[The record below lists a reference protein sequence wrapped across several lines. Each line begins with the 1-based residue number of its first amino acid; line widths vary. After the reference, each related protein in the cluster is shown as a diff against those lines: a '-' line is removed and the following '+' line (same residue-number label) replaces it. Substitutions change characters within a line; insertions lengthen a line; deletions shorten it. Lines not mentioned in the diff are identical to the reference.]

1 MRPLQLMKPTIQ
13 LKKTASDSPC
23 LSLTRNRV
31 TAGHD
36 QTLSGVIRNYACME
50 RPYLSEIIPFS
61 KQNEHEK
68 TGLVLTNPVFATA
81 CLEGFEPPTF
91 WFVAKHSIQLSY
103 RHIS

>member
-36 QTLSGVIRNYACME
+36 QTLSGVIRNYACIAH
-50 RPYLSEIIPFS
+50 PDLSVIVLFT
-61 KQNEHEK
+61 KLNKHEK
-68 TGLVLTNPVFATA
+68 TGLVLTNPVFSFP
-81 CLEGFEPPTF
+81 CLKGFEPLTF
-91 WFVAKHSIQLSY
+91 WFVAKHSIRLSY